1 MKRIPEIVAM
11 TKSLYPNDD
20 FFANFEEKCRAM
32 PEVLKDFRAYDRALS
47 TLDDESW
54 AILKNKALQHY
65 LDHRNGRRKTGFF
78 HQLNEAFAYR
88 HLCKKGFHNIRFL
101 KEGKR
106 KMPDIKYTDGGVQK
120 YCEVKSID
128 ISDKEIK
135 RRNSTTSYDGSVYFD
150 LGGGFANK
158 LCKAVSEAKQQIL
171 SLGTQG
177 MVYVVV
183 DLDDFTLRHY
193 KSYRKELIGILR
205 DPDMGGVFIKIGLRG
220 NRWVFI
226 GNIPI
231 VNEVG

>member
-1 MKRIPEIVAM
+1 
-11 TKSLYPNDD
+11 
-20 FFANFEEKCRAM
+20 
-32 PEVLKDFRAYDRALS
+32 
-47 TLDDESW
+47 
-54 AILKNKALQHY
+54 
-65 LDHRNGRRKTGFF
+65 
-78 HQLNEAFAYR
+78 
-88 HLCKKGFHNIRFL
+88 
-101 KEGKR
+101 
-106 KMPDIKYTDGGVQK
+106 MPDIKYVDGGVQK

-135 RRNSTTSYDGSVYFD
+135 RRNSTTSNDGSVYFD
-150 LGGGFANK
+150 LGDGFANK

-193 KSYRKELIGILR
+193 KSYRKELIGILC
-205 DPDMGGVFIKIGLRG
+205 DPDMDGVLIKIGLRG
-220 NRWVFI
+220 NRWVSI